1 MPETNLHRDNP
12 SRLDRMESMIEH
24 IVNDHIVLED
34 KLGRLTERVDKLTVN
49 VNTLHDTVILQAK
62 TMDHVITKLAE
73 TDARLNRLGAETD
86 ARLDRLAALIESD
99 HREFHERLKRLES
112 VQ

>member
-1 MPETNLHRDNP
+1 MPETNGHQDNP

-34 KLGRLTERVDKLTVN
+34 KLGRLTERVDKLTIN
-49 VNTLHDTVILQAK
+49 VDKLALNVAKLHDTASLQAS
-62 TMDHVITKLAE
+62 TLDRVITKLAE
-73 TDARLNRLGAETD
+73 TDDKLY
-86 ARLDRLAALIESD
+86 ALISVVETD
-99 HREFHERLKRLES
+99 HREFHERLNRLES

>member
-1 MPETNLHRDNP
+1 
-12 SRLDRMESMIEH
+12 MIEH

-34 KLGRLTERVDKLTVN
+34 KLGRLTERVDKLSVS

-73 TDARLNRLGAETD
+73 TDARLDRLAAEADARGAETD
-86 ARLDRLAALIESD
+86 ARLNRLAALIESD
-99 HREFHERLKRLES
+99 HREFHGRLKRLES